1 LKQAR
6 TVHRLDA
13 SLCIFDVSGI
23 SNSNKV
29 LGRSENWKVQQTTLG
44 LSLPQR
50 LWIRAQY
57 VASALVAERLPGVY
71 KLLRYRSQ

>member
-1 LKQAR
+1 
-6 TVHRLDA
+6 
-13 SLCIFDVSGI
+13 
-23 SNSNKV
+23 
-29 LGRSENWKVQQTTLG
+29 VQQATLG
-44 LSLPQR
+44 LSLAQR